1 MKVRRNSIGSTGGF
15 LVCLLCKISKRC
27 GKLLTLGDSR
37 IVCKSWNDNN
47 PRKGLLI
54 RRLRELDYRNY
65 SEEAVERL
73 RLIKNFQSIGCSL
86 AELKVALQDCDTNM
100 STTLQI
106 IDWIRSKK
114 KEIESKKE
122 EYDQMLD
129 TLNKMLEYKTLLI
142 DDPQKAQELQMTWYT
157 SSSN

>member
-1 MKVRRNSIGSTGGF
+1 MKIQELADKMGLTIHTIRFYEKEGLLDDRHVRRES
-15 LVCLLCKISKRC
+15 
-27 GKLLTLGDSR
+27 
-37 IVCKSWNDNN
+37 NN
-47 PRKGLLI
+47 
-54 RRLRELDYRNY
+54 YRNY

-106 IDWIRSKK
+106 IDWIRGKK

-142 DDPQKAQELQMTWYT
+142 DDPQKAQEMQRTWYA